1 MFYKAFEWLFKKLEH
16 YLYDDLTHD
25 ELEKK
30 CNRLELIVEE
40 LQEKYE
46 DETYYSY

>member
-1 MFYKAFEWLFKKLEH
+1 MIYKMFEWVFKKMEH
-16 YLYDDLTHD
+16 YLYDDLTHE

-30 CNRLELIVEE
+30 CYRLEAIVEE
-40 LQEKYE
+40 LQEKYN